1 MRFMS
6 EQLDDLS
13 NLSDEEI
20 ERRYKEIRKQRI
32 AEFKKAIPD
41 LRVEAEYWDL
51 QYKIKSSQHG
61 LFLIQQEK
69 INYELQVQRAKEEA
83 DKEGVDKDTI
93 PVSDDSRETENKKT
107 VGE

>member
-1 MRFMS
+1 MS
-6 EQLDDLS
+6 EHLDDLS

-83 DKEGVDKDTI
+83 DKAGVNKDAT
-93 PVSDDSRETENKKT
+93 PVSDNSGETKSQKT
-107 VGE
+107 IGE